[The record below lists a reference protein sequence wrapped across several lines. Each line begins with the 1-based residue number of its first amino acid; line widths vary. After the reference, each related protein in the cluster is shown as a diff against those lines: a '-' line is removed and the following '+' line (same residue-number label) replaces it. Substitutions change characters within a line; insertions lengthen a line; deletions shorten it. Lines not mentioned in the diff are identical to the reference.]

1 MPEYL
6 AMAGVN
12 DDKNGTFDDGLG
24 TLDDTFQTESNSG
37 TKIEEMEYLTMKAR
51 ILDDRNQNV
60 DQFLTDD
67 GRNW

>member
-1 MPEYL
+1 
-6 AMAGVN
+6 MAGVN
-12 DDKNGTFDDGLG
+12 DDENGTFDDGLG
-24 TLDDTFQTESNSG
+24 ALDDTFQIESNSEA
-37 TKIEEMEYLTMKAR
+37 KIQEIESLTMKAG

>member
-1 MPEYL
+1 
-6 AMAGVN
+6 MAGVN
-12 DDKNGTFDDGLG
+12 DDENGTFDDELG
-24 TLDDTFQTESNSG
+24 TFGDTFRIESNSG
-37 TKIEEMEYLTMKAR
+37 TKIEEMEYLTMTAR